1 MARARKLLKSA
12 SAPAPGDGSEP
23 LQGIAQIPILD
34 GRRRGK
40 RAGLKRLR
48 GRRTGCG
55 LPRHR
60 RLQDAHFGHGA
71 IAEMTVDPFE
81 DLARAVL
88 HLDRARTIDAKD
100 ENRTFFPSSL
110 VPD

>member
-1 MARARKLLKSA
+1 MARARKRLKSA

-23 LQGIAQIPILD
+23 LQCIAQIPILD

-40 RAGLKRLR
+40 GAGLDRLG
-48 GRRTGCG
+48 GRRDWRG
-55 LPRHR
+55 LSRHR
-60 RLQDAHFGHGA
+60 SLQDAHFGHGA

-88 HLDRARTIDAKD
+88 HLDRARSIDA
-100 ENRTFFPSSL
+100 ENEDRSFFPTRL
-110 VPD
+110 MPD